1 MPETNVIISIK
12 ARQTMEGAET
22 ETTELVTEGLL
33 RQEAGACALS
43 YQESEVTGMK
53 GTLTTFQVEENCVTL
68 TRAGQFNSQMVF
80 QEGRRHIS
88 VYETPYG
95 SLSMA
100 VNTRRLRADLGPRGG
115 DIEIEYRI
123 EIDHQVT
130 GLNLF
135 QISVREKQPSA
146 ITQ

>member
-1 MPETNVIISIK
+1 MPENNVIISIK
-12 ARQTMEGAET
+12 GQQAYEGADS
-22 ETTELVTEGLL
+22 ETTELVTDGLL
-33 RQEAGACALS
+33 RREGGGYVLS
-43 YQESEVTGMK
+43 YMESEVTGMK
-53 GTLTTFQVEENCVTL
+53 GTLTTIQIEADCVTL
-68 TRAGQFNSQMVF
+68 TRMGQFNSQMVF

-100 VNTRRLRADLGPRGG
+100 IDTRKLRAGLDLRGG
-115 DIEIEYRI
+115 DIEIGYHI
-123 EIDHQVT
+123 EIDHQLT

-135 QISVREKQPSA
+135 QINVREKMPSA